1 MTANVALT
9 DTFDQWRV
17 KDNELIIMTQPSGM
31 NNFIKVLD
39 TANSTTPTSGSIITH
54 GGIGVGKSVH
64 IGEDLKV
71 WGDINCVGDTT
82 VGGNLIFG
90 DATTDQVTF
99 EADINSD
106 IIPNTTLVFDLGNTT
121 HFWANTFT
129 GHLTA
134 SQKVD
139 SGKPALTVEAID
151 VDQIAVDINASTT
164 TANAVDISADSI
176 TTGTAFKLS
185 SDAITSGI
193 MMDLVSSATITGTG
207 LNVALD
213 SLTSGKVVNISAD
226 GLTTG
231 SALYIESNS
240 PNATARHL
248 VSVINNNAAAAGAIP
263 IYAQQ
268 DGVAPCG
275 QFAGTTSLVLPAGT
289 DANRGTGVQGGVRF
303 NNQYN
308 FFEGYT
314 GSVWQQFGQVEDADE
329 DTWIRA
335 ETSPGADNDDLVLT
349 TAGTQRMKIDEVGL
363 ITVGVNGTG
372 YDVQF
377 FGDTASQY
385 MKWAQAQDELILTLD
400 SKLSF
405 WDAAGGENIIASSDG
420 HLEVNAGTTLDITAP
435 TVDINASTLVQIDG
449 KVNVGVNGTGYD
461 CIWYGDTSGSNMT
474 WDQSDDA
481 LELTDS
487 TPIRIGD
494 DAAGDMTL
502 YHDGSNSHITNK
514 TGTLYISTD
523 TSGRPVTIGHSTST
537 VTVGDN
543 LTVTDTITELSMRE
557 MKTNIEPIENILPSV
572 LQMQGVQ
579 FDWKKDEDEGL
590 TNYGFIAEDV
600 DKILPKLVSHDD
612 SGKARG
618 IQYSKMTAVLLEAI
632 KEQQVQ
638 IEELKS
644 KIGV

>member
-71 WGDINCVGDTT
+71 WGDIVCVGDTT
-82 VGGNLIFG
+82 VAGNLIFG
-90 DATTDQVTF
+90 DATTDQVVF

-106 IIPNTTLVFDLGNTT
+106 VIPNSHLVFDLGNTT
-121 HFWANTFT
+121 MFWANTFT
-129 GHLTA
+129 GHLHA

-139 SGKPALTVEAID
+139 SGKPALLVDALD
-151 VDQIAVDINASTT
+151 VDKMAVDINASTT

-176 TTGTAFKLS
+176 STGTAFKLS
-185 SDAITSGI
+185 CGAITTGT
-193 MMDLVSSATITGTG
+193 MMDLVSAATITGTG

-213 SLTSGKVVNISAD
+213 SLTTGKIMNISGD
-226 GLTTG
+226 GLTSG
-231 SALYIESNS
+231 SALYIESDS
-240 PNATARHL
+240 PDVTARHL
-248 VSVINNNAAAAGAIP
+248 LSVINNNAAAAGAIP
-263 IYAQQ
+263 IYALQ

-275 QFAGTTSLVLPAGT
+275 QFAGTTSLVVPAGT
-289 DANRGTGVQGGVRF
+289 DANRGTGVQGGIRF

-363 ITVGVNGTG
+363 ITVGVDGTG

-377 FGDTASQY
+377 FGDTPG
-385 MKWAQAQDELILTLD
+385 
-400 SKLSF
+400 SF
-405 WDAAGGENIIASSDG
+405 
-420 HLEVNAGTTLDITAP
+420 
-435 TVDINASTLVQIDG
+435 
-449 KVNVGVNGTGYD
+449 
-461 CIWYGDTSGSNMT
+461 MF

-487 TPIRIGD
+487 SPIRIGD

-514 TGTLYISTD
+514 TGALNIATA
-523 TSGRPVTIGHSTST
+523 TSGIAVNIGHSTSM
-537 VTVGDN
+537 VTIGED
-543 LTVTDTITELSMRE
+543 LTVTDTLTELSMRE
-557 MKTNIEPIENILPSV
+557 MKTNISNMENMLPSV
-572 LQMQGVQ
+572 LQMQGVK
-579 FDWKKDEDEGL
+579 FDWKKDEDKGL
-590 TNYGFIAEDV
+590 NHYGFIAEDV
-600 DKILPKLVSHDD
+600 DKILPNLVSHDSD
-612 SGKARG
+612 GKAQG
-618 IQYSKMTAVLLEAI
+618 IQYTKMTAVLLEAI

-644 KIGV
+644 KIG

>member
-71 WGDINCVGDTT
+71 WGDIVCVGDTT
-82 VGGNLIFG
+82 VAGNLIFG
-90 DATTDQVTF
+90 DATTDQVVF

-106 IIPNTTLVFDLGNTT
+106 VIPNSHLVFDLGNTT
-121 HFWANTFT
+121 MFWANTFT
-129 GHLTA
+129 GHLHA

-139 SGKPALTVEAID
+139 SGKPALLVDALD
-151 VDQIAVDINASTT
+151 VDKMAVDINASTT

-176 TTGTAFKLS
+176 STGTAFKLS
-185 SDAITSGI
+185 CGAITTGT
-193 MMDLVSSATITGTG
+193 MMDLVSAATITGTG

-213 SLTSGKVVNISAD
+213 SLTTGKIMNISGD
-226 GLTTG
+226 GLTSG
-231 SALYIESNS
+231 SALYIESDS
-240 PNATARHL
+240 ASTTPRHL
-248 VSVINNNAAAAGAIP
+248 LSVINNNAAAAGAIP
-263 IYAQQ
+263 IYALQ

-275 QFAGTTSLVLPAGT
+275 QFAGTTSLVIPAGT
-289 DANRGTGVQGGVRF
+289 DANRGTGVQGGIRF

-314 GSVWQQFGQVEDADE
+314 GSVWAQFGQVEDADE

-363 ITVGVNGTG
+363 ITVGVDGTG

-377 FGDTASQY
+377 FGDTPG
-385 MKWAQAQDELILTLD
+385 
-400 SKLSF
+400 SF
-405 WDAAGGENIIASSDG
+405 
-420 HLEVNAGTTLDITAP
+420 
-435 TVDINASTLVQIDG
+435 
-449 KVNVGVNGTGYD
+449 
-461 CIWYGDTSGSNMT
+461 MF

-487 TPIRIGD
+487 SPIRIGD

-557 MKTNIEPIENILPSV
+557 MKTNISNMENMLPSV
-572 LQMQGVQ
+572 LQMQGVK
-579 FDWKKDEDEGL
+579 FDWKKDEDKGL
-590 TNYGFIAEDV
+590 NHYGFIAEDV
-600 DKILPKLVSHDD
+600 DKILPNLVSHN
-612 SGKARG
+612 SEGKAQG
-618 IQYSKMTAVLLEAI
+618 IQYTKMTAVLLEAI

-644 KIGV
+644 KIGQ

>member
-71 WGDINCVGDTT
+71 WGDIVCVGDTT
-82 VGGNLIFG
+82 VAGNLIFG
-90 DATTDQVTF
+90 DATTDQVVF

-106 IIPNTTLVFDLGNTT
+106 VIPNSHLVFDLGNTT
-121 HFWANTFT
+121 MYWANTFT

-176 TTGTAFKLS
+176 TTGTSFKLS
-185 SDAITSGI
+185 SGALTTGT

-213 SLTSGKVVNISAD
+213 SLTTGKIMNISGD
-226 GLTTG
+226 GLTSG
-231 SALYIESNS
+231 SALYIESDS
-240 PNATARHL
+240 ADVTARHL
-248 VSVINNNAAAAGAIP
+248 LSVFNNNAAAAGAIP
-263 IYAQQ
+263 IYALQ

-275 QFAGTTSLVLPAGT
+275 QFAGTTSLVIPAGT
-289 DANRGTGVQGGVRF
+289 DANRGTGVQGGIRF

-363 ITVGVNGTG
+363 ITVGVDGTG

-377 FGDTASQY
+377 FGDTPG
-385 MKWAQAQDELILTLD
+385 
-400 SKLSF
+400 SF
-405 WDAAGGENIIASSDG
+405 
-420 HLEVNAGTTLDITAP
+420 
-435 TVDINASTLVQIDG
+435 
-449 KVNVGVNGTGYD
+449 
-461 CIWYGDTSGSNMT
+461 MF

-487 TPIRIGD
+487 SPIRIGD

-514 TGTLYISTD
+514 TGALNIATA
-523 TSGRPVTIGHSTST
+523 TSGIAVNIGHSTST

-557 MKTNIEPIENILPSV
+557 MKTNISNMENMLPSV
-572 LQMQGVQ
+572 LQMQGVK
-579 FDWKKDEDEGL
+579 FDWKKDEDKGL
-590 TNYGFIAEDV
+590 NHYGFIAEDV
-600 DKILPKLVSHDD
+600 DKILPNLVSHDEE
-612 SGKARG
+612 GKAQG
-618 IQYSKMTAVLLEAI
+618 IQYTKMTAVLLEAI

-638 IEELKS
+638 IDELKS
-644 KIGV
+644 KILN

>member
-71 WGDINCVGDTT
+71 WGDIVCVGDTT
-82 VGGNLIFG
+82 VAGNLIFG
-90 DATTDQVTF
+90 DATTDQVVF

-106 IIPNTTLVFDLGNTT
+106 VIPNSHLVFDLGNTT
-121 HFWANTFT
+121 MYWANTFT

-176 TTGTAFKLS
+176 TTGTSFKLS
-185 SDAITSGI
+185 SGALTTGT

-213 SLTSGKVVNISAD
+213 SLTTGKIMNISGD
-226 GLTTG
+226 GLTSG
-231 SALYIESNS
+231 SALYIESDS
-240 PNATARHL
+240 ADVTARHL
-248 VSVINNNAAAAGAIP
+248 LSVINNNAAAAGAIP
-263 IYAQQ
+263 IYALQ

-275 QFAGTTSLVLPAGT
+275 QFAGTTSLVIPAGT
-289 DANRGTGVQGGVRF
+289 DANRGTGVQGGIRF

-363 ITVGVNGTG
+363 ITVGVDGTG

-377 FGDTASQY
+377 FGDTPG
-385 MKWAQAQDELILTLD
+385 
-400 SKLSF
+400 SF
-405 WDAAGGENIIASSDG
+405 
-420 HLEVNAGTTLDITAP
+420 
-435 TVDINASTLVQIDG
+435 
-449 KVNVGVNGTGYD
+449 
-461 CIWYGDTSGSNMT
+461 MF

-487 TPIRIGD
+487 SPIRIGD

-514 TGTLYISTD
+514 TGALNIATA
-523 TSGRPVTIGHSTST
+523 TSGIAVNIGHSTST

-557 MKTNIEPIENILPSV
+557 MKTNISNMENMLPSV
-572 LQMQGVQ
+572 LQMQGVK
-579 FDWKKDEDEGL
+579 FDWKKDEDKGL
-590 TNYGFIAEDV
+590 NHYGFIAEDV
-600 DKILPKLVSHDD
+600 DKILPNLVSHDEE
-612 SGKARG
+612 GKAQG
-618 IQYSKMTAVLLEAI
+618 IQYTKMTAVLLEAI

-638 IEELKS
+638 IDELKS
-644 KIGV
+644 KILN

>member
-71 WGDINCVGDTT
+71 WGDIVCVGDTT
-82 VGGNLIFG
+82 VAGNLIFG
-90 DATTDQVTF
+90 DATTDQVVF

-106 IIPNTTLVFDLGNTT
+106 VIPNSHLVFDLGNTT
-121 HFWANTFT
+121 MYWANTFT
-129 GHLTA
+129 GHLHA

-139 SGKPALTVEAID
+139 SGKPALLVDALD
-151 VDQIAVDINASTT
+151 VDKMAVDINASTT

-176 TTGTAFKLS
+176 STGTAFKLS
-185 SDAITSGI
+185 CGAITTGT
-193 MMDLVSSATITGTG
+193 MMDLVSAATITGTG

-213 SLTSGKVVNISAD
+213 SLTTGKIMNISGD
-226 GLTTG
+226 GLTSG
-231 SALYIESNS
+231 SALYIESDS
-240 PNATARHL
+240 ASTTPRHL
-248 VSVINNNAAAAGAIP
+248 LSVINNNAAAAGAIP

-275 QFAGTTSLVLPAGT
+275 QFAGTTSLVVPAGT
-289 DANRGTGVQGGVRF
+289 DANRGTGVQGGIRF

-314 GSVWQQFGQVEDADE
+314 GSVWAQFGQVEDADE

-363 ITVGVNGTG
+363 ITVGVDGTG

-377 FGDTASQY
+377 FGDTPG
-385 MKWAQAQDELILTLD
+385 
-400 SKLSF
+400 SF
-405 WDAAGGENIIASSDG
+405 
-420 HLEVNAGTTLDITAP
+420 
-435 TVDINASTLVQIDG
+435 
-449 KVNVGVNGTGYD
+449 
-461 CIWYGDTSGSNMT
+461 MF

-487 TPIRIGD
+487 SPIRIGD

-514 TGTLYISTD
+514 TGALNIATA
-523 TSGRPVTIGHSTST
+523 TSGIAVNIGHSTSM
-537 VTVGDN
+537 VTIGED
-543 LTVTDTITELSMRE
+543 LTVTDTLTELSMRE
-557 MKTNIEPIENILPSV
+557 MKTNISNMENMLPSV
-572 LQMQGVQ
+572 LQMQGVK
-579 FDWKKDEDEGL
+579 FDWKKDEDKGL
-590 TNYGFIAEDV
+590 NHYGFIAEDV
-600 DKILPKLVSHDD
+600 DKILPNLVSHN
-612 SGKARG
+612 SEGKAQG
-618 IQYSKMTAVLLEAI
+618 IQYTKMTAVLLEAI

-644 KIGV
+644 KIG

>member
-54 GGIGVGKSVH
+54 GGIGVGKSVQ

-71 WGDINCVGDTT
+71 WGNIDCVGDTT

-151 VDQIAVDINASTT
+151 VDQIAVDINASTE

-185 SDAITSGI
+185 SGAITSGI
-193 MMDLVSSATITGTG
+193 MMDLVSAATITGTG

-213 SLTSGKVVNISAD
+213 SLTTGKVVNISAD
-226 GLTTG
+226 GLTSG
-231 SALYIESNS
+231 SALYVESNS
-240 PNATARHL
+240 ADVTARHL
-248 VSVINNNAAAAGAIP
+248 ISSINNNAAAAGAIP

-275 QFAGTTSLVLPAGT
+275 QFAGTTSLVVPCGT
-289 DANRGTGVQGGVRF
+289 DANRGTGVQGGIRF
-303 NNQYN
+303 NNQFN

-314 GSVWQQFGQVEDADE
+314 GSVWTQMGAVEDVDE
-329 DTWIRA
+329 DTHVRA
-335 ETSPGADNDDLVLT
+335 ETSPGTDNDELKFT
-349 TAGTQRMKIDEVGL
+349 TAGTLRMTIEADG
-363 ITVGVNGTG
+363 
-372 YDVQF
+372 DV
-377 FGDTASQY
+377 
-385 MKWAQAQDELILTLD
+385 IV
-400 SKLSF
+400 
-405 WDAAGGENIIASSDG
+405 AG
-420 HLEVNAGTTLDITAP
+420 
-435 TVDINASTLVQIDG
+435 
-449 KVNVGVNGTGYD
+449 
-461 CIWYGDTSGSNMT
+461 
-474 WDQSDDA
+474 
-481 LELTDS
+481 
-487 TPIRIGD
+487 
-494 DAAGDMTL
+494 
-502 YHDGSNSHITNK
+502 
-514 TGTLYISTD
+514 
-523 TSGRPVTIGHSTST
+523 
-537 VTVGDN
+537 
-543 LTVTDTITELSMRE
+543 TITEQSMRE
-557 MKTNIEPIENILPSV
+557 LKTNISNIENVLPSV
-572 LQMQGVQ
+572 LQMQGVKY
-579 FDWKKDEDEGL
+579 DWKDETKSQDR
-590 TNYGFIAEDV
+590 NYGFIAEDV
-600 DKILPKLVSHDD
+600 DQIFPDLVSHDD
-612 SGKARG
+612 SGKPKA
-618 IQYSKMTAVLLEAI
+618 IAYTKMTAILLEAI
-632 KEQQVQ
+632 KEQQNQ
-638 IEELKS
+638 INELKS
-644 KIGV
+644 KVDNY

>member
-71 WGDINCVGDTT
+71 WGDIDCVGDTT

-139 SGKPALTVEAID
+139 SGKPALTVEAVD
-151 VDQIAVDINASTT
+151 VDQIAVDINASTQ
-164 TANAVDISADSI
+164 TANAVDISADAI

-185 SDAITSGI
+185 SGAITSGI

-213 SLTSGKVVNISAD
+213 SLTTGKIVNISGD
-226 GLTTG
+226 GLTSG
-231 SALYIESNS
+231 SALYVESDS
-240 PNATARHL
+240 ADVTARHL

-275 QFAGTTSLVLPAGT
+275 QFAGTTSLVVPCGT
-289 DANRGTGVQGGVRF
+289 NANRGTGVQGGVRF
-303 NNQYN
+303 NNQFN

-314 GSVWQQFGQVEDADE
+314 GSVWTQMGAVEDVDE
-329 DTWIRA
+329 DTHIRA
-335 ETSPGADNDDLVLT
+335 ENTPGTDN
-349 TAGTQRMKIDEVGL
+349 
-363 ITVGVNGTG
+363 
-372 YDVQF
+372 
-377 FGDTASQY
+377 
-385 MKWAQAQDELILTLD
+385 DELILTTAG
-400 SKLSF
+400 SERMRIE
-405 WDAAGGENIIASSDG
+405 AGGDVGIGTSNPTTL
-420 HLEVNAGTTLDITAP
+420 LEVAG
-435 TVDINASTLVQIDG
+435 
-449 KVNVGVNGTGYD
+449 
-461 CIWYGDTSGSNMT
+461 
-474 WDQSDDA
+474 
-481 LELTDS
+481 
-487 TPIRIGD
+487 
-494 DAAGDMTL
+494 
-502 YHDGSNSHITNK
+502 
-514 TGTLYISTD
+514 
-523 TSGRPVTIGHSTST
+523 
-537 VTVGDN
+537 
-543 LTVTDTITELSMRE
+543 TITETSMRE
-557 MKTNIEPIENILPSV
+557 AKTNISNIENILPAV
-572 LQMQGVQ
+572 LQMQGVK
-579 FDWKKDEDEGL
+579 FDWKDEHLGSN
-590 TNYGFIAEDV
+590 NYGLIAEDV
-600 DKILPKLVSHDD
+600 DEILPNLVSHDD

-638 IEELKS
+638 IDELKS